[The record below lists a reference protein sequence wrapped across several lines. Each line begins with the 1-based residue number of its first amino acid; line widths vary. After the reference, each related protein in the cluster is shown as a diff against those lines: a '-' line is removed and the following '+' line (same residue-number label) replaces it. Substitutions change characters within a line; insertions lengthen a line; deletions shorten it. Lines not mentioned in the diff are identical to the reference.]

1 MKLNAY
7 SRLKRLLKRQQ
18 LSVPELHRRM
28 RSGGFRVNIKS
39 LHHLSDEDQPVH
51 RLDMRVAGAICQVC
65 AVPLSEWIV
74 FEPDD
79 GRLRT
84 LASDRQER
92 LDLLMAKNSA
102 GQMTDAER
110 NELQTLVREA
120 EEITL
125 SNARLLAEQRHRLA
139 PPPSGAGGHAS

>member
-1 MKLNAY
+1 MKLSAY
-7 SRLKRLLKRQQ
+7 SRLKRLLKQQQ
-18 LSVPELHRRM
+18 LTVPELHRRM
-28 RSGGFRVNIKS
+28 RSRGFRVNIKS
-39 LHHLSDEDQPVH
+39 LYHLSDEDQPVQ

-84 LASDRQER
+84 LAPDRQER
-92 LDLLMAKNSA
+92 LDRLMAKNSA
-102 GQMTDAER
+102 EQMTGAER
-110 NELQTLVREA
+110 HELQTLVREA

-125 SNARLLAEQRHRLA
+125 ANARLLVEQRHRLA
-139 PPPSGAGGHAS
+139 RSPSGAGGNAS